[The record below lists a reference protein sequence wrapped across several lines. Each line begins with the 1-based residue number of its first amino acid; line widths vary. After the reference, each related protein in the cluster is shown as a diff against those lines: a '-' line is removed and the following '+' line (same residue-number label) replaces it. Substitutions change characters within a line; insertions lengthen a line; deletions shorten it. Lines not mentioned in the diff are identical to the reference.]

1 MSNKSFLDNMF
12 DAADAAL
19 TPLEKVLSK
28 EPSEDDG
35 DVDNRQEDWEKS
47 FNIVHWATV
56 DNLDGQ
62 WHALR
67 GDSMVTICGKTAK
80 ITSNRQVLDHGK
92 FIPAC
97 TSCII
102 GVSK

>member
-1 MSNKSFLDNMF
+1 MSEKSFLDNMF

-28 EPSEDDG
+28 DG
-35 DVDNRQEDWEKS
+35 DPGDSDDRQADWEKS
-47 FNIVHWATV
+47 FDVVHWATV
-56 DNLDGQ
+56 DNLGGQ

-67 GDSMVTICGKTAK
+67 GESMVTLCGKTAV

-92 FIPAC
+92 VIPAC